1 MGDVIKNRYEFVVL
15 FDVENGN
22 PNGDPDAGN
31 MPRIDPE
38 SGLGLVTDVC
48 IKRKIRNYVETV
60 KEDEKGYGIYIKED
74 VPLNKSDRNACKSL
88 GVEETE
94 DKKLTEELKK
104 LKKSD
109 PDVDKKLR
117 DYMCENFYDIR
128 TFGAV
133 MTTFVKAS
141 LNCGQVR
148 GPVQLGFA
156 RSIDPI
162 ISQEVTI
169 TRVAITT
176 EKDAENKSTEMGRKS
191 IVPYGLYRLEGYISA
206 NLARKVTGF
215 SEEDLELLWDA
226 IINMFEN
233 DHSAARG
240 KMAVR
245 ELIIFKH
252 SKELGDCPAYK
263 LFDSVEVKKID
274 GVEYPR
280 RYQSTEMGRKS
291 IVPYGLYR
299 LEGYISANLARKVTG
314 FSEEDLELLWDAI
327 INMFEN
333 DHSAARGKMAVREL
347 IIFKHSKELGDCP
360 AYKLFDSVEVKKIDG
375 VEYPRRYQDYIVEI
389 HNDNIPDS
397 VEVKRMV

>member
-1 MGDVIKNRYEFVVL
+1 MSEAIKNRYEFVVL

-48 IKRKIRNYVETV
+48 LKRKIRNYVETV
-60 KEDEKGYGIYIKED
+60 KEDQERFKIYIKEN
-74 VPLNKSDRNACKSL
+74 VPLNRSDRTACERV
-88 GVEETE
+88 GVEETDE
-94 DKKLTEELKK
+94 KKLTEA
-104 LKKSD
+104 LKKSKKND
-109 PDVDKKLR
+109 PDVDVKIR
-117 DYMCENFYDIR
+117 DYMCEQFFDIR
-128 TFGAV
+128 AFGAV
-133 MTTFVKAS
+133 MTTFVKAA

-148 GPVQLGFA
+148 GPVQIGFA
-156 RSIDPI
+156 RSIDPV

-191 IVPYGLYRLEGYISA
+191 IVPYGLYRAEGYISA

-215 SEEDLELLWDA
+215 SEEDLDLLWDA

-245 ELIIFKH
+245 ELIVFKH

-263 LFDSVEVKKID
+263 LFDAVKVHRKE
-274 GVEYPR
+274 GVIYPR
-280 RYQSTEMGRKS
+280 KY
-291 IVPYGLYR
+291 
-299 LEGYISANLARKVTG
+299 
-314 FSEEDLELLWDAI
+314 EDYVVAI
-327 INMFEN
+327 DEIAIPE
-333 DHSAARGKMAVREL
+333 
-347 IIFKHSKELGDCP
+347 
-360 AYKLFDSVEVKKIDG
+360 SV
-375 VEYPRRYQDYIVEI
+375 QM
-389 HNDNIPDS
+389 
-397 VEVKRMV
+397 KRMI